1 MKNMKTV
8 LLLVIATMF
17 FPNIAN
23 TKSLNIYSHRQPYLL
38 KPFIDAYTKKT
49 GVQLNVVYSS
59 KGLAQR
65 LVAEGANSP
74 ADLILTVDIARLHR
88 YEDLDLLANIDSKIL
103 NEKIPSYLR
112 SKNNTWFGLSKRTR
126 AIAISRDRMNPSDV
140 LRYEDL
146 ADPKLKG
153 KICSRPGSHV
163 YNRALMASIIAAK
176 GLEDAEKW
184 AKGLVSNLAK
194 RPQGNDRSQLKSI
207 YSGECDVAI
216 INHYYYGKLTYS
228 KNPDHRRWS
237 KASIIIFPNQG
248 IGDRGAHVN
257 ISGGGVVK
265 YSKNK
270 KLATQFLEFLVT
282 EKAQTLYG
290 DINFEYPI
298 NNEFKLP
305 NKLKALGTFREDNLL
320 IEDIAKLAPKA
331 QEIIDTVYW

>member
-1 MKNMKTV
+1 MKISI
-8 LLLVIATMF
+8 LLMIATIF
-17 FPNIAN
+17 IPNIAN
-23 TKSLNIYSHRQPYLL
+23 AKSLNIYSHRQPYLL

-65 LVAEGANSP
+65 LAAEGANSP
-74 ADLILTVDIARLHR
+74 ADLILTVDIARLYR
-88 YEDLDLLANIDSKIL
+88 YEDLDLLAKIDSKIL
-103 NEKIPSYLR
+103 NKNIPTYLR

-126 AIAISRDRMNPSDV
+126 AIAISRDRMNSGDI

-153 KICSRPGSHV
+153 KVCSRPGSHV
-163 YNRALMASIIAAK
+163 YNRALMASMIAAI
-176 GLEDAEKW
+176 GTDNAEKW

-228 KNPDHRRWS
+228 KNTDHRKWA

-248 IGDRGAHVN
+248 PNDRGAHVN

-265 YSKNK
+265 FSKNK
-270 KLATQFLEFLVT
+270 ELATKFLEFLVT
-282 EKAQTLYG
+282 EEAQILYG
-290 DINFEYPI
+290 DVNFEYPI
-298 NNEFKLP
+298 NNKSKLP
-305 NKLKALGTFREDNLL
+305 KRLKALGTFKEDNLL
-320 IEDIAKLAPKA
+320 IEDIAKLAPRA
-331 QEIIDTVYW
+331 QEIIDKVYW

>member
-1 MKNMKTV
+1 MKIN
-8 LLLVIATMF
+8 LLLIIITIF
-17 FPNIAN
+17 ISNIA
-23 TKSLNIYSHRQPYLL
+23 KAKILNIYSHRQPYLL
-38 KPFIDAYTKKT
+38 KPFIEAYTKKT
-49 GVQLNVVYSS
+49 GVKLNVVYSS

-65 LVAEGANSP
+65 LAAEGANSP
-74 ADLILTVDIARLHR
+74 ADLILTVDIARLYR
-88 YEDLDLLANIDSKIL
+88 YEDLDLLAKIDSKIL

-126 AIAISRDRMNPSDV
+126 AIAISRERINSGQV

-163 YNRALMASIIAAK
+163 YNRALMASMIAAK
-176 GLEDAEKW
+176 GENDAEKW

-228 KNPDHRRWS
+228 KNPDHRKWA
-237 KASIIIFPNQG
+237 KASIIVFPNQG
-248 IGDRGAHVN
+248 NSDRGAHVN

-265 YSKNK
+265 FSKNK
-270 KLATQFLEFLVT
+270 EIAINFLEFLVT
-282 EKAQTLYG
+282 DQAQVMYG
-290 DINFEYPI
+290 DVNFEYPI
-298 NNEFKLP
+298 NNKSKLP
-305 NKLKALGTFREDNLL
+305 KRLKALGTFKEDNLL
-320 IEDIAKLAPKA
+320 IEKIAKLAPKA
-331 QEIIDTVYW
+331 QEIIDKVYW

>member
-1 MKNMKTV
+1 M
-8 LLLVIATMF
+8 
-17 FPNIAN
+17 
-23 TKSLNIYSHRQPYLL
+23 
-38 KPFIDAYTKKT
+38 
-49 GVQLNVVYSS
+49 
-59 KGLAQR
+59 
-65 LVAEGANSP
+65 NS
-74 ADLILTVDIARLHR
+74 
-88 YEDLDLLANIDSKIL
+88 
-103 NEKIPSYLR
+103 
-112 SKNNTWFGLSKRTR
+112 G
-126 AIAISRDRMNPSDV
+126 DV

-176 GLEDAEKW
+176 GVSEAEKW

-228 KNPDHRRWS
+228 KNSDHRKWA
-237 KASIIIFPNQG
+237 KASVIVFPNQG
-248 IGDRGAHVN
+248 PGDRGAHVN

-265 YSKNK
+265 FSKNK
-270 KLATQFLEFLVT
+270 ETATKFLEFLVT
-282 EKAQTLYG
+282 DEAQILYG
-290 DINFEYPI
+290 DVNFEYPI
-298 NNEFKLP
+298 NNKSKLP
-305 NKLKALGTFREDNLL
+305 KRLKALGTFKEDSLL

>member
-1 MKNMKTV
+1 MKISI
-8 LLLVIATMF
+8 LLVLATIF
-17 FPNIAN
+17 ISNVVNA
-23 TKSLNIYSHRQPYLL
+23 KSLNIYSHRQPYLL

-65 LVAEGANSP
+65 LAAEGDNSP
-74 ADLILTVDIARLHR
+74 ADLILTVDIARLYR
-88 YEDLDLLANIDSKIL
+88 YEDLDLLAKIDSKIL
-103 NEKIPSYLR
+103 IEKIPPYLR

-126 AIAISRDRMNPSDV
+126 AIAVSKDRMNSGDV

-176 GLEDAEKW
+176 GADDAEKW

-228 KNPDHRRWS
+228 KNPDHRKWA
-237 KASIIIFPNQG
+237 KASIIVFPNQG
-248 IGDRGAHVN
+248 PGDRGAHVN

-265 YSKNK
+265 FSKNK
-270 KLATQFLEFLVT
+270 ETATKFLEFLVT
-282 EKAQTLYG
+282 DEAQILYG
-290 DINFEYPI
+290 DVNFEYPI
-298 NNEFKLP
+298 NNKSKLP
-305 NKLKALGTFREDNLL
+305 KRLKALGTFKEDSLL

>member
-1 MKNMKTV
+1 MKISILSIMAIVFISN
-8 LLLVIATMF
+8 LVNAQ
-17 FPNIAN
+17 
-23 TKSLNIYSHRQPYLL
+23 SLNIYSHRQPYLL
-38 KPFIDAYTKKT
+38 KPFIEAYTKKT
-49 GVQLNVVYSS
+49 GVKLNVVYSS

-65 LVAEGANSP
+65 LAAEGENSP
-74 ADLILTVDIARLHR
+74 ADLILTVDIARLYR
-88 YEDLDLLANIDSKIL
+88 YEDLDLLAKIDSKIL
-103 NEKIPSYLR
+103 NEKIPPYLR

-126 AIAISRDRMNPSDV
+126 AIAISKNRMNSGDV

-163 YNRALMASIIAAK
+163 YNRALMASIIAAN
-176 GLEDAEKW
+176 GEVYAEKW

-194 RPQGNDRSQLKSI
+194 RPQGNDRSQIKSI

-228 KNPDHRRWS
+228 KNSDHQKWA
-237 KASIIIFPNQG
+237 KASFIVFPNQG
-248 IGDRGAHVN
+248 SNDRGAHVN

-265 YSKNK
+265 FSKNK
-270 KLATQFLEFLVT
+270 EMATNFLEFLVT
-282 EKAQTLYG
+282 EEAQILYG
-290 DINFEYPI
+290 DVNFEYPI
-298 NNEFKLP
+298 DNKSKLP
-305 NKLKALGTFREDNLL
+305 KRLKALGTFKEDSLL

>member
-1 MKNMKTV
+1 MKISI
-8 LLLVIATMF
+8 LLALSTILVS
-17 FPNIAN
+17 NIAN
-23 TKSLNIYSHRQPYLL
+23 AESLNIYSHRQPYLL

-65 LVAEGANSP
+65 LAAEGANSP
-74 ADLILTVDIARLHR
+74 ADLILTVDIARLYR
-88 YEDLDLLANIDSKIL
+88 YEDLNLLAKIDSKIL

-126 AIAISRDRMNPSDV
+126 AIAVSKERMNSGDV

-163 YNRALMASIIAAK
+163 YNRALMASMIAAK
-176 GLEDAEKW
+176 GADDAEKW

-228 KNPDHRRWS
+228 KNPDHRKWA
-237 KASIIIFPNQG
+237 KASIIVFPNQG
-248 IGDRGAHVN
+248 PSDRGAHVN

-265 YSKNK
+265 FSKNK
-270 KLATQFLEFLVT
+270 EIATKFLEFLVT
-282 EKAQTLYG
+282 DEAQILYG
-290 DINFEYPI
+290 DVNFEYPI
-298 NNEFKLP
+298 NNKSNLP
-305 NKLKALGTFREDNLL
+305 KRLKALGTFKEDSLL

>member
-1 MKNMKTV
+1 MKIN
-8 LLLVIATMF
+8 LLLIIITIF
-17 FPNIAN
+17 ISNIAN
-23 TKSLNIYSHRQPYLL
+23 AKILNIYSHRQPYLL
-38 KPFIDAYTKKT
+38 KPFIEAYTKKT
-49 GVQLNVVYSS
+49 GVKLNVVYSS

-65 LVAEGANSP
+65 LAAEGANSP
-74 ADLILTVDIARLHR
+74 ADLILTVDIARLYR
-88 YEDLDLLANIDSKIL
+88 YEDLDLLAKIDSKIL

-126 AIAISRDRMNPSDV
+126 AIAISRERINSGQV

-163 YNRALMASIIAAK
+163 YNRALMASMIAAK
-176 GLEDAEKW
+176 GENDAEKW

-228 KNPDHRRWS
+228 KNPDHRKWA
-237 KASIIIFPNQG
+237 KASIIVFPNQG
-248 IGDRGAHVN
+248 NSDRGAHVN

-265 YSKNK
+265 FSKNK
-270 KLATQFLEFLVT
+270 EIAINFLEFLVT
-282 EKAQTLYG
+282 DQAQVMYG
-290 DINFEYPI
+290 DVNFEYPI
-298 NNEFKLP
+298 NNKSKLP
-305 NKLKALGTFREDNLL
+305 KRLKALGTFKEDNLL
-320 IEDIAKLAPKA
+320 IEKIAKLAPKA
-331 QEIIDTVYW
+331 QEIIDKVYW